1 MNPQETTKILMA
13 IQTTYP
19 QFKVQD
25 KELAV
30 RLWTEMLSDIPY
42 ETVQEALRAFIATD
56 TKGFAPSIGQIRS
69 YAFRN
74 QSNEILEDGQAWDLV
89 YNALCNSNYHAEEEF
104 NKLPPDVRHAVGG
117 ASTLRSWAAMDES
130 AITVAESN
138 FKRSYRAKVEQ
149 RKRDVCL
156 PEEMRP
162 QIGTAPVAM
171 LLDKEQRKSVERA
184 DNEKVSK
191 MLNNLYEK
199 WGMSDE
205 KLR

>member
-1 MNPQETTKILMA
+1 MTREETQKLLMA
-13 IQTTYP
+13 MTTAYP
-19 QFKVQD
+19 SFKIPNDRKTATVD
-25 KELAV
+25 
-30 RLWTEMLSDIPY
+30 LWTEMLSDISYP
-42 ETVQEALRAFIATD
+42 VAAEALKAFISID
-56 TKGFAPSIGQIRS
+56 TKGFAPSIGQIRA

-74 QSNEILEDGQAWDLV
+74 QSNEIMEDGEAWDLV

-104 NKLPPDVRHAVGG
+104 NKLPADVRSAVGG

-171 LLDKEQRKSVERA
+171 LPDKEERKSVERA
-184 DNEKVSK
+184 DNEKVSS
-191 MLNNLYEK
+191 MIDGLFEK
-199 WGMSDE
+199 WGME
-205 KLR
+205 I